1 MKTEFTKAES
11 ELIEVVYNEY
21 MSRQTTQ
28 ETEEDIRAAV
38 QGIWDM
44 EFKTP
49 PEVIV
54 CDSPVA
60 CKKQSIAD
68 GHKNMTEYWS
78 MWYVGYAAMYDFA
91 NRIDLEMD
99 QEKLVPFLNWV
110 RCCPFVLFDE
120 NTVYVSRKPAEIHFN
135 DNDQL
140 HNESGMSCEFA
151 DGWGIYSINGVAV
164 DEQIVM
170 RPETQTIQQIRD
182 EQNEEVKRIRIE
194 RRGWDTYLAEIG
206 AELVDERRNDIEG
219 TREYLFKADDGMMAL
234 MCICPSTGKEFI
246 LETPPSTKTCREAQ
260 AWLSNGLSERIIS
273 AS

>member
-1 MKTEFTKAES
+1 MIT
-11 ELIEVVYNEY
+11 VVHDEY
-21 MSRQTTQ
+21 MARQTTQ
-28 ETEEDIRAAV
+28 EPLEDIKSAV
-38 QGIWDM
+38 QAIWDL
-44 EFKTP
+44 EFKTT

-60 CKKQSIAD
+60 CKKQSIKD
-68 GHKNMTEYWS
+68 GHKEMTEYWS

-120 NTVYVSRKPAEIHFN
+120 NTVYVSRKPTEIHFN

-164 DEQIVM
+164 DHKIVM
-170 RPETQTIQQIRD
+170 EPETQTIQEIRD
-182 EQNEEVKRIRIE
+182 EQNEEVRRIRIDRYSWE
-194 RRGWDTYLAEIG
+194 KYLNEIG
-206 AELVDERRNDIEG
+206 AELINERRNDIEG
-219 TREYLFKADDGMMAL
+219 TREYLFKADDDMVAL
-234 MCICPSTGKEFI
+234 MCQCPSTSKIFT
-246 LETPPSTKTCREAQ
+246 LEVPPTTTTCREAQ

>member
-1 MKTEFTKAES
+1 MIT
-11 ELIEVVYNEY
+11 VVHDEY
-21 MSRQTTQ
+21 MARQTTQ
-28 ETEEDIRAAV
+28 EPLEDIKSAV
-38 QGIWDM
+38 QAIWDL
-44 EFKTP
+44 EFKTT

-110 RCCPFVLFDE
+110 NCCPFVLFDE
-120 NTVYVSRKPAEIHFN
+120 NTVYVSRKPTEIHFN

-140 HNESGMSCEFA
+140 HNEEGMSCSFA
-151 DGWGIYSINGVAV
+151 DGWGIYTINGVEV
-164 DEQIVM
+164 DHQIVM
-170 RPETQTIQQIRD
+170 EPETQTIQQIRD
-182 EQNEEVKRIRIE
+182 EENEEVRRIRIE

-206 AELVDERRNDIEG
+206 AELIDERRNDIEG
-219 TREYLFKADDGMMAL
+219 TREYLFKADDDMRAL
-234 MCICPSTGKEFI
+234 LCSCPSTHKQFV
-246 LETPPSTKTCREAQ
+246 LEVPPTTQTCREAQ
-260 AWLSNGLSERIIS
+260 SWLSNGLSERIIS

>member
-44 EFKTP
+44 EFKIT

-120 NTVYVSRKPAEIHFN
+120 NTVYVSRKPTEIHFN

-206 AELVDERRNDIEG
+206 AELIDERRNDIEG
-219 TREYLFKADDGMMAL
+219 TREYLFKADDDMRAL
-234 MCICPSTGKEFI
+234 LCACPSTHKEFV
-246 LETPPSTKTCREAQ
+246 LEVPPETETCEDAQ
-260 AWLSNGLSERIIS
+260 AWLSNGLSRRIIS